1 MRWPVSPLLL
11 VCRGTSTGRHA
22 AAAVASSCT
31 SNDAIV
37 RDAGL
42 LVWAAT
48 DVDGARLAFLCKHLD
63 VDVCNRAFFE
73 KKLHGVLDSPL
84 FYAFLRRDI

>member
-1 MRWPVSPLLL
+1 MMNVTRFCALCVPLSVRTLLL
-11 VCRGTSTGRHA
+11 VCRGTSTGSHA

-48 DVDGARLAFLCKHLD
+48 DVDGARLAFFIPS
-63 VDVCNRAFFE
+63 VRV
-73 KKLHGVLDSPL
+73 
-84 FYAFLRRDI
+84 